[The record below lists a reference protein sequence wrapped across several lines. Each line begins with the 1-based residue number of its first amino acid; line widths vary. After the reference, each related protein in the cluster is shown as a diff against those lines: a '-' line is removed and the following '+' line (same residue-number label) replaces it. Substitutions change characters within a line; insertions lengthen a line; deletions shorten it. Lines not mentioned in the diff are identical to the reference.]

1 MKLEK
6 EELKKLILEEKFT
19 LADVIDNIVEING
32 IVGVGLITL
41 GEQLKQYCLNKIDKN
56 ISL

>member
-19 LADVIDNIVEING
+19 LADVVDTVVEING
-32 IVGVGLITL
+32 IIGVGLITL
-41 GEQLKQYCLNKIDKN
+41 GEQLRQYCLNKIDKN
-56 ISL
+56 VSL

>member
-19 LADVIDNIVEING
+19 LADVVDTVVEING
-32 IVGVGLITL
+32 TIGVGLITL
-41 GEQLKQYCLNKIDKN
+41 GEQLRQYCLNKIDKN
-56 ISL
+56 VSL